1 MNTFLF
7 CRYGIQMSFFFSLV
21 YSKSTNIENRLKIRP
36 IFYSS
41 QPIRSQMFFRASDND
56 DYNPTRQRKILIVCD
71 DMVVDIKTSKE
82 FQALIKKLFIRC
94 IKVNI
99 SLVFITPSYFSVPKD
114 VRLNSIHYLI
124 METKNKKITTKYCNK
139 SFCRY

>member
-1 MNTFLF
+1 
-7 CRYGIQMSFFFSLV
+7 
-21 YSKSTNIENRLKIRP
+21 
-36 IFYSS
+36 
-41 QPIRSQMFFRASDND
+41 MFFRASDND

-139 SFCRY
+139 SFCRYSL